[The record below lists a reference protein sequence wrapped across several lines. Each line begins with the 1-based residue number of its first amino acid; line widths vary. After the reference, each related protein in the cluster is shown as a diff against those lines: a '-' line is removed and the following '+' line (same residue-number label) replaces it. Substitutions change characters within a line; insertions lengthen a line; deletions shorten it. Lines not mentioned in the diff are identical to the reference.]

1 MYDRW
6 HSDEPNNKEGNEHFL
21 QYWGEAY
28 KWNDKRGGTHNG
40 SGFIVEYESDDSS
53 LPPTEKTCQPASL
66 SHDFKLHI
74 PLVHYSP
81 LADDDAIMRLSVD
94 LKMEE
99 YSQML
104 FKVMGY
110 EVIE

>member
-1 MYDRW
+1 MSTR
-6 HSDEPNNKEGNEHFL
+6 HEIGKR
-21 QYWGEAY
+21 Y
-28 KWNDKRGGTHNG
+28 KWNDNPGGTHRRN
-40 SGFIVEYESDDSS
+40 GFIVEYESDDSS
-53 LPPTEKTCQPASL
+53 LPPRRKLASL

-81 LADDDAIMRLSVD
+81 LADDEAIMRLSVD